1 MNRKKIAVGVVL
13 TVLCTALI
21 LSGHLAAAPKY
32 KEGDWLTKD
41 EFFNLFELNEYIGWD
56 LAGSNIGENISD
68 SGLELYPVKIKAS
81 LHEVMLG
88 PVSTAIHLATG
99 SQSYVLNCNNLGK
112 QILLGTEPVSIS
124 FSGGESVVPAEYGHF
139 SYNYDIT
146 ISNLTY
152 SYNRVFS
159 SLGSPFDAHHDT
171 AGHVEAFGLYTTGPD
186 DIRQEQ
192 FSGSISE
199 KDKSKRMQC
208 AIDDDGEMILTI
220 LTNIESDSSTEP
232 DRNGWIEF
240 RVDEV
245 QLGKL
250 ASTDKGIT
258 LFQGTGKGGNSSTP
272 ADPSKTLI
280 ISIIAILAA
289 ILFGNAGGS
298 LGPVPAE
305 SGGGPPSFTDNFPEV
320 SQTDLGP
327 WVRFDSDGDL
337 QSTDP
342 VTGQQRTF
350 VDNGDGTYT
359 DPLTGAT
366 YTPEELSGQMGHR
379 ADNADTIR
387 QDQEQFERNVRE
399 DAERNKELSS
409 DSKNLQE
416 ELQRLRE
423 ERARQESVERIAVNL
438 GMSGASEDEVRQE
451 LKRRLERDEVFRQ
464 KMNDYA
470 KNRDTAVDILETVVE
485 AVDFG
490 MAIGEVVVPGGQ
502 TVSAVYQGAKNVVE
516 TVGEKGAS
524 LSSLAEGV
532 VKGGTDAVTTMM
544 DSGIRKAATTIAGT
558 AAGEVM
564 GAVTDGKDITKAAA
578 DGLLKGVG
586 NAVTGAVGDAV
597 GDAAKS
603 TSGKVTEKIVETALD
618 KTVIQAVSDE
628 VLKEKE

>member
-1 MNRKKIAVGVVL
+1 MNRKKIPVGVVL

-56 LAGSNIGENISD
+56 LAGSRIGENMSD

-99 SQSYVLNCNNLGK
+99 SESYVLNCNNLGK

-124 FSGGESVVPAEYGHF
+124 FSGGESVVPTEYGHF

-186 DIRQEQ
+186 
-192 FSGSISE
+192 
-199 KDKSKRMQC
+199 
-208 AIDDDGEMILTI
+208 
-220 LTNIESDSSTEP
+220 
-232 DRNGWIEF
+232 
-240 RVDEV
+240 
-245 QLGKL
+245 
-250 ASTDKGIT
+250 
-258 LFQGTGKGGNSSTP
+258 
-272 ADPSKTLI
+272 
-280 ISIIAILAA
+280 
-289 ILFGNAGGS
+289 
-298 LGPVPAE
+298 
-305 SGGGPPSFTDNFPEV
+305 
-320 SQTDLGP
+320 
-327 WVRFDSDGDL
+327 
-337 QSTDP
+337 
-342 VTGQQRTF
+342 
-350 VDNGDGTYT
+350 
-359 DPLTGAT
+359 
-366 YTPEELSGQMGHR
+366 
-379 ADNADTIR
+379 
-387 QDQEQFERNVRE
+387 
-399 DAERNKELSS
+399 
-409 DSKNLQE
+409 
-416 ELQRLRE
+416 
-423 ERARQESVERIAVNL
+423 
-438 GMSGASEDEVRQE
+438 
-451 LKRRLERDEVFRQ
+451 
-464 KMNDYA
+464 
-470 KNRDTAVDILETVVE
+470 
-485 AVDFG
+485 G

>member
-1 MNRKKIAVGVVL
+1 
-13 TVLCTALI
+13 
-21 LSGHLAAAPKY
+21 
-32 KEGDWLTKD
+32 
-41 EFFNLFELNEYIGWD
+41 
-56 LAGSNIGENISD
+56 
-68 SGLELYPVKIKAS
+68 
-81 LHEVMLG
+81 
-88 PVSTAIHLATG
+88 
-99 SQSYVLNCNNLGK
+99 
-112 QILLGTEPVSIS
+112 
-124 FSGGESVVPAEYGHF
+124 
-139 SYNYDIT
+139 
-146 ISNLTY
+146 
-152 SYNRVFS
+152 
-159 SLGSPFDAHHDT
+159 
-171 AGHVEAFGLYTTGPD
+171 
-186 DIRQEQ
+186 
-192 FSGSISE
+192 
-199 KDKSKRMQC
+199 MQC

-232 DRNGWIEF
+232 DRNGWIAF

-250 ASTDKGIT
+250 ASTGKGIT
-258 LFQGTGKGGNSSTP
+258 LFPGAGKGGNSPTP

-298 LGPVPAE
+298 LGPAPAE
-305 SGGGPPSFTDNFPEV
+305 SGGGPPSFTDNFPGV

-423 ERARQESVERIAVNL
+423 ERARRESVERIAVNL

-451 LKRRLERDEVFRQ
+451 LERRLERDEAFRQ

-578 DGLLKGVG
+578 DGLLKGAG